1 MAKKAATE
9 KATRKKTSRKKGAV
23 KATEPEML
31 DAFEHPV
38 PGVLPDILGQEAAI
52 EQLERALDSD
62 RLHHAWIF
70 HGPRGVGKFTAAL
83 AFAALALDESTGRDL
98 SGNLAADPEGRVQT
112 MLRGRAHP
120 DLHVIAKELAR
131 FSEDSKVRAAKLA
144 TIPKDVIETHLL
156 DPASR
161 AAKVTPGGAASKVFI
176 VDEAELLD
184 RSASNASVQN
194 AMLKTLEEPAPGTL
208 IILVTSSE
216 ERLLPT
222 IRSRCQ
228 RVRFKPLSR
237 EAMEAWMDRE
247 GLSSEARA
255 WALRFG
261 EGSPGK
267 VKEAIETGIVGW
279 TQPVEGMLR
288 DLVSGRYPVQMGSE
302 LASMVDSWAAARADA
317 DKRVSKDASNRAGF
331 DRMLSLIGELLREQ
345 LAHAAQ
351 SGDAM
356 GAEITTARI
365 DVLEKARQRLGA
377 NVPMLMVFE
386 AMAGELAQPSMLS
399 GV

>member
-1 MAKKAATE
+1 
-9 KATRKKTSRKKGAV
+9 
-23 KATEPEML
+23 
-31 DAFEHPV
+31 
-38 PGVLPDILGQEAAI
+38 
-52 EQLERALDSD
+52 
-62 RLHHAWIF
+62 
-70 HGPRGVGKFTAAL
+70 
-83 AFAALALDESTGRDL
+83 
-98 SGNLAADPEGRVQT
+98 
-112 MLRGRAHP
+112 
-120 DLHVIAKELAR
+120 
-131 FSEDSKVRAAKLA
+131 
-144 TIPKDVIETHLL
+144 
-156 DPASR
+156 
-161 AAKVTPGGAASKVFI
+161 
-176 VDEAELLD
+176 
-184 RSASNASVQN
+184 
-194 AMLKTLEEPAPGTL
+194 
-208 IILVTSSE
+208 
-216 ERLLPT
+216 
-222 IRSRCQ
+222 
-228 RVRFKPLSR
+228 
-237 EAMEAWMDRE
+237 MDRE